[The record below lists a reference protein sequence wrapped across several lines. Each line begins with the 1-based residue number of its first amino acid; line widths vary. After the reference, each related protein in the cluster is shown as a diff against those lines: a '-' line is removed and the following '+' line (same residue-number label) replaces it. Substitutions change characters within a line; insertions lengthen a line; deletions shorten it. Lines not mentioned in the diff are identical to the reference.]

1 MRRAALWL
9 ACGLALFGCGGG
21 EKSRSGAKAA
31 PDSPGQ
37 YPRLP
42 PMPSDVPPLPDTDAS
57 DADHRREDERQ
68 APTEFYVVKTG
79 NYSLFTGR
87 TLNLPVGFDDKVVFI
102 AGEADMNVQ
111 GQLLKGLPKG
121 NGLIN
126 IQQASILGQWPSAA
140 WLTIR
145 EVGEGWI
152 SFRWDEKSASWT
164 DTMRATGFLG
174 VAPWTGDSLLGLE
187 LTHAGL
193 AESEQN
199 GFRFRVMRGNA
210 AAPEAPRISGRRLC
224 DRRAGVVAFTAL
236 PSGEIYVASQ
246 DCPSPA
252 PPYEVRL
259 EYWPAGSRTQKTL
272 PLPIDG
278 LRLHDVE
285 DLKAADIYAANAQNV
300 YVALATLTVATADA
314 VPTLLRFDG
323 KSFTKLSV
331 PAKAPLVGVSGTP
344 DGTVYAAA
352 FDEDRCP
359 NSSHPYGCQKGGL
372 YRARTASGTLG
383 PFEAVPLPSP
393 SKSKP
398 VPYLPL
404 SVRAYAEHGVWVLGR
419 SGADYAVLHS
429 RAKTS
434 L

>member
-1 MRRAALWL
+1 VRRGAAAWFTL
-9 ACGLALFGCGGG
+9 AVTLFGCGGA
-21 EKSRSGAKAA
+21 ETRRSEAKAA
-31 PDSPGQ
+31 PYAPGQ

-42 PMPSDVPPLPDTDAS
+42 PMPSDVPVPSDEESQDTPDDQ
-57 DADHRREDERQ
+57 REDDRPT
-68 APTEFYVVKTG
+68 PTEFYVVKTG

-87 TLNLPVGFDDKVVFI
+87 TLNQPIGFDEKVVFI
-102 AGEADMNVQ
+102 AGDADMNVQ
-111 GQLLKGLPKG
+111 GKLLGGLPKG
-121 NGLIN
+121 YNYIN

-140 WLTIR
+140 WLTVR
-145 EVGEGWI
+145 EVGEGWT
-152 SFRWDEKSASWT
+152 SFRWDEKSAAWT
-164 DTMRATGFLG
+164 DVMRSTGFLG
-174 VAPWTGDSLLGLE
+174 VAAWTGGSLLGLE

-199 GFRFRVMRGNA
+199 GFRFRVLRGSA

-224 DRRAGVVAFTAL
+224 DRHAGALAFAAL
-236 PSGEIYVASQ
+236 PSGEVYVVSQ

-252 PPYEVRL
+252 PPFDVRL
-259 EYWPAGSRTQKTL
+259 QYWAAGSRKQKTL
-272 PLPIDG
+272 ALPIDG
-278 LRLHDVE
+278 LRLHAVE
-285 DLKAADIYAANAQNV
+285 DLRAADVYAADSKHV
-300 YVALATLTVATADA
+300 YLALATLTLAKADA

-323 KSFTKLSV
+323 AEFTKLPV
-331 PAKAPLVGVSGTP
+331 PANAPLVGVSGTP

-372 YRARTASGTLG
+372 YRSRAGGA
-383 PFEAVPLPSP
+383 FEAVPLPTP

-398 VPYLPL
+398 MPYLPL

-429 RAKTS
+429 RARKS
-434 L
+434 AY